1 MSRFDE
7 FGRTSAFTD
16 SSSAIQVHVSLKNL
30 PNTDMMSKTD
40 SFCVIH
46 SYNAFDDTWEQMGK
60 TSVCYD
66 NLSPSYPEAFE
77 LVYFFEEKQ
86 TMRVEVY
93 DEDVQGSDNLS
104 DHKKLGEITF
114 ELGTLMAEDGQRMG
128 LTPFGGH
135 DDCVII
141 LQGEELGFCSDFLQF
156 QLEGIGLVNKSMWN
170 FFGDM
175 LKKSDPFFIMKRPLE
190 NGSEVEVLRS
200 SIIEDNDDP
209 VWPIYDI
216 SIRNTCAGNYDI
228 PLIIELW
235 HHKSSGNH
243 KPMGRVEVTAGELK
257 EEGTTFQVE
266 LEGGEKKGELK
277 VKFSLLYKRPTFI
290 DYLKGGMD
298 LNTMIGI
305 DYTASNRLA
314 HDPKSLH
321 YLDPSGRLNPYQL
334 AMKSILEI
342 VTMYDTDKK
351 IPVYGFGAKS
361 NLHPEE
367 ETSMC
372 FPVTGED
379 FNSNASAEVDG
390 SDGVFDAYTESLTQD
405 KFKFAG
411 PTLFVPILRKA
422 IEKAQ
427 QAKETFANGGPLEYT
442 VLLMMTDGEITDFSR
457 TKSLLSEAIDVPLSI
472 IIVGVGN
479 EDFSKMDELDGDGA
493 QKLGR
498 DIVQFVPYNKYAD
511 GGFYG
516 RLAKDVL
523 GEVPGQLLEY
533 TKMHNLLPG
542 EPKEGRDF

>member
-1 MSRFDE
+1 MDE
-7 FGRTSAFTD
+7 FGRTSAF
-16 SSSAIQVHVSLKNL
+16 SSSSSSIQVHVSLKNL

-46 SYNAFDDTWEQMGK
+46 AYNPFEDSWEQMGK

-66 NLSPSYPEAFE
+66 NLNPEYPEAFE
-77 LVYFFEEKQ
+77 LTYYFEEKQ
-86 TMRVEVY
+86 LMRVEVY
-93 DEDVQGSDNLS
+93 DEDKEGSDDLS
-104 DHKKLGEITF
+104 DHKKLGETTF
-114 ELGTLMAEDGQRMG
+114 ELGTLMAEDGQRLG
-128 LTPFGGH
+128 LAPFGGH
-135 DDCVII
+135 EDCIII

-156 QLEGIGLVNKSMWN
+156 QLEGVGLVNKSMWN

-175 LKKSDPFFIMKRPLE
+175 IKKSDPFFIMKRPLE
-190 NGSEVEVLRS
+190 NGSEVEILRS
-200 SIIEDNDDP
+200 SVIEDNDDP
-209 VWPIYDI
+209 VWPIYDM
-216 SIRNTCAGNYDI
+216 SIRNSCAGNYDI
-228 PLIIELW
+228 PLIVELW

-243 KPMGRVEVTAGELK
+243 KPMGKVEVTAGELK

-266 LEGGEKKGELK
+266 LEDGEKKGEIK
-277 VKFSLLYKRPTFI
+277 VKFAFLYKRPTFI
-290 DYLKGGMD
+290 DYLKGGMN

-342 VTMYDTDKK
+342 VTTYDTDKK
-351 IPVYGFGAKS
+351 IPLYGFGAKS

-372 FPVTGED
+372 FPISGDD
-379 FNSNASAEVDG
+379 FHSDAEAEVEG
-390 SDGVFDAYTESLTQD
+390 CDGVYDAYTESLTQD

-422 IEKAQ
+422 IAKAQ
-427 QAKETFANGGPLEYT
+427 EAKEKFQNGEGDLEYT
-442 VLLMMTDGEITDFSR
+442 VLLMMTDGVITDFSR
-457 TKSLLSEAIDVPLSI
+457 TKSLLSEAVDVPLSI
-472 IIVGVGN
+472 IIVGIGE
-479 EDFSKMDELDGDGA
+479 EDFSKMETLDGDDGE
-493 QKLGR
+493 KLGR

-523 GEVPGQLLEY
+523 GEVPGQLLEWA
-533 TKMHNLLPG
+533 KMHEITPG
-542 EPKEGRDF
+542 EPREGREF